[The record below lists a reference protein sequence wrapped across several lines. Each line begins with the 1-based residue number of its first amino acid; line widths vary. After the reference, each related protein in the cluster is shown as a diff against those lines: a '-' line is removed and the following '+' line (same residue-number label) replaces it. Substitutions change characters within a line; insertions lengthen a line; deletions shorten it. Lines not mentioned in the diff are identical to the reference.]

1 MSSERDPRRGGRQA
15 AAGSDRFRR
24 RPPVDPYDHAEPA
37 RPPVGAPGRRPPE
50 RSDWRSAVVTASGL
64 NIIAGI
70 WLICAPFVLG
80 YDNGDPYWN
89 DIVFGAIVTVLAFAR
104 TFGAYGASWMSWL
117 NMLIGAWIVASAFW
131 LDDTSTARVNDII
144 VGGVIFILGA
154 ASATASD
161 DPGAVRNTGVPR

>member
-1 MSSERDPRRGGRQA
+1 MSTQRDPRRSGTGAATRSGR
-15 AAGSDRFRR
+15 SRR
-24 RPPVDPYDHAEPA
+24 RPSVDPYDHADPA
-37 RPPVGAPGRRPPE
+37 RPPVGARGRRAPK
-50 RSDWRSAVVTASGL
+50 RSDWRSTVVAASGL

-161 DPGAVRNTGVPR
+161 DPGAVRHTGVPR